1 MFAVLS
7 NIMVC
12 WKCVGLSIW
21 KCKPQFWRSDR
32 WLRVIFLAID
42 LRCNNQCQCNNA
54 MRALSKGLS
63 EQIFFLHISR
73 FLGGK
78 SKPLR
83 NFYVFN
89 HFPKPQL
96 FQKVAG
102 PRKKLRGADA
112 KSATF
117 YVATTSRNFFMYD
130 DALLCS
136 LPTLPSHQQAT
147 T

>member
-1 MFAVLS
+1 M
-7 NIMVC
+7 I
-12 WKCVGLSIW
+12 
-21 KCKPQFWRSDR
+21 
-32 WLRVIFLAID
+32 
-42 LRCNNQCQCNNA
+42 
-54 MRALSKGLS
+54 KGLS

-83 NFYVFN
+83 NFFVFN
-89 HFPKPQL
+89 HFPKLQL
-96 FQKVAG
+96 FQKVAE

-117 YVATTSRNFFMYD
+117 YVAQPPCNFFMYD
-130 DALLCS
+130 DAFLCS
-136 LPTLPSHQQAT
+136 LPTLPSHQQRT